1 MRHENDHLNYKF
13 YRLLAREE
21 TDHMTGTV
29 QGQTCNHQV
38 DRCGVW
44 FELVD
49 DEGSECV
56 YG

>member
-1 MRHENDHLNYKF
+1 
-13 YRLLAREE
+13 
-21 TDHMTGTV
+21 MTGTV